1 MQMVK
6 ESEETKLLLPVM
18 IQIQITMEEPGV
30 VLVM

>member
-1 MQMVK
+1 MVK

-18 IQIQITMEEPGV
+18 IQITMEDPGV